1 MPCFDKK
8 LEAIRFN
15 LDEQTKE
22 VDITL
27 ATNEVQ
33 NLINEFPAN
42 YFKEISLV
50 EQGMEIEQNG
60 IFLNENLSNSLRFL
74 EDQTSNGYISFLLKR
89 MSAKNVK

>member
-42 YFKEISLV
+42 Y
-50 EQGMEIEQNG
+50 
-60 IFLNENLSNSLRFL
+60 
-74 EDQTSNGYISFLLKR
+74 LK
-89 MSAKNVK
+89 